1 MRGSPAREG
10 WKFLYLVR
18 FLFRM
23 DVSVK
28 PLYYDSVPPCL
39 YTDCQLYDVQQMDRA
54 KSSTVSS
61 FLPHYTVSFV
71 VPSSHI
77 RSTPYAVSSALSSR
91 PSCSVAAS
99 ILRMVSVAA
108 PFSCP
113 VSSVAASTVSSAS
126 ALSRPVLPGC
136 PASSVAA
143 SPVQSSS
150 LAAPFSCPVGP
161 VHFSPFRC
169 SLIIIITII

>member
-39 YTDCQLYDVQQMDRA
+39 YMDCQLYDVQQMDRA
-54 KSSTVSS
+54 KSSTVSP
-61 FLPHYTVSFV
+61 FLPRYTVSLV
-71 VPSSHI
+71 VLSSHI
-77 RSTPYAVSSALSSR
+77 RSAPYAVSSALSFR

-99 ILRMVSVAA
+99 FFVWSLLLLRSVVLLV
-108 PFSCP
+108 PLLLQLLVLLLLCP
-113 VSSVAASTVSSAS
+113 VLFCLVVLPVPLLLRLSS
-126 ALSRPVLPGC
+126 PVLLLLR
-136 PASSVAA
+136 SV
-143 SPVQSSS
+143 VQLIPS
-150 LAAPFSCPVGP
+150 LLHLFVLFPLCL
-161 VHFSPFRC
+161 VHA
-169 SLIIIITII
+169 

>member
-91 PSCSVAAS
+91 PSCSVAA
-99 ILRMVSVAA
+99 

>member
-39 YTDCQLYDVQQMDRA
+39 YMDCQLYDVQQMDRA
-54 KSSTVSS
+54 KSSTVSP
-61 FLPHYTVSFV
+61 FWPRYAVSL
-71 VPSSHI
+71 SSRPLI
-77 RSTPYAVSSALSSR
+77 KSPPCAVSSALSSR

-99 ILRMVSVAA
+99 TYGLCCSCSVQL
-108 PFSCP
+108 
-113 VSSVAASTVSSAS
+113 SS
-126 ALSRPVLPGC
+126 
-136 PASSVAA
+136 
-143 SPVQSSS
+143 
-150 LAAPFSCPVGP
+150 
-161 VHFSPFRC
+161 
-169 SLIIIITII
+169 